1 MKESK
6 EKDLRLKEKP
16 LSFQPSGAV
25 RDAGRVV
32 KLMKDRC
39 QRERG
44 REQQE
49 REPGAAASAAEQM
62 EDYAADAI
70 SAASSVVGKGADQI
84 YRVMRRHRQAEPG
97 EETGQE
103 LDAAPPP
110 PPSEAMQQAAV
121 QEMGESVRTGGT
133 EPDTEARP
141 SVPAREKPSFVPR
154 EKQLP
159 IRERPAREYRENIQ
173 SISVPHFS
181 GVRAETEPVS
191 SAPSPGERMKQ
202 AAIREQKKRALRGA
216 AQPEPQSAS
225 AADMPS
231 FPSEVFPDA
240 PRRVPPGS
248 PAPERLAA
256 ETRAPADRPFPIP
269 RQGPRTPTEPGR
281 SAAVLRERPACLV
294 PAIKTRQAA
303 ERTKLTGT
311 AAVSKA
317 EAASGTGPKAANR
330 VRAVG
335 GAAKPAVSRT
345 ARSRARQLAVDRTK
359 QAARTTASLGKRAA
373 QAVAHTASSLVS
385 ALAGLI
391 GGGALLLI
399 LCGVLLVGAVVASPF
414 GIFLAGQEPKPG
426 TVSPNGAIAQV
437 NIELTDYLVEL
448 QIGDYADIQLQ
459 GQLPDWQEVLAVF
472 AVQTA
477 LSEDGVDVVTL
488 DAGRVE
494 RLKDVFWDMTTI
506 IAETEVW
513 EDSGEA
519 VLRITVEARTAGDMR
534 ELYGFTDDQN
544 AALDGLLAETELLDG
559 LITDLS
565 ISQADAA
572 ALVAALPEDLDPMR
586 RAVVETACSLV
597 GKVNYF
603 WGGKSLA
610 LGWDDRW
617 GQVEKIVAEGSPTTG
632 TYRPFGMD
640 CSGFVDWVF
649 YNITGGKYIIG
660 HGGGAMAQHS
670 YCIPIL
676 WSEAQPGDLVFY
688 PEDVHV
694 GIVGGRDEGGRLLI
708 VHCASGAN
716 NVAITG
722 TNGFTS
728 IGRPVFFN
736 Q

>member
-49 REPGAAASAAEQM
+49 REPGAAASAAEQV

-70 SAASSVVGKGADQI
+70 SAASSVVGKGAGQI

-103 LDAAPPP
+103 PDAAPPP
-110 PPSEAMQQAAV
+110 SPSEAMQQAAV

-225 AADMPS
+225 ATDAPS

-281 SAAVLRERPACLV
+281 SAAALREWPACPV

-345 ARSRARQLAVDRTK
+345 TLSRARQLAVDRTK
-359 QAARTTASLGKRAA
+359 QAARTTANLGKRAA

-399 LCGVLLVGAVVASPF
+399 LCGVLLVGAVIASPF
-414 GIFLAGQEPKPG
+414 GIFFSGEDADQTIRTAMEEINADYQERLDEIKAAHTYDVLEMSG
-426 TVSPNGAIAQV
+426 SRA
-437 NIELTDYLVEL
+437 L
-448 QIGDYADIQLQ
+448 
-459 GQLPDWQEVLAVF
+459 WKEVLAVY
-472 AVQTA
+472 AVKTTTDPDQAQNVATMD
-477 LSEDGVDVVTL
+477 SEKL
-488 DAGRVE
+488 DL
-494 RLKDVFWDMTTI
+494 LKDIFWQMHEVTFSTEERTELVVEETDDGAGGI
-506 IAETEVW
+506 VETETSVTRTY
-513 EDSGEA
+513 
-519 VLRITVEARTAGDMR
+519 LHITVSHKTPDEMADM
-534 ELYGFTDDQN
+534 YAFDQ
-544 AALDGLLAETELLDG
+544 DQRDMLAELLDDENNRLWLQALYG
-559 LITDLS
+559 IT
-565 ISQADAA
+565 
-572 ALVAALPEDLDPMR
+572 
-586 RAVVETACSLV
+586 
-597 GKVNYF
+597 
-603 WGGKSLA
+603 
-610 LGWDDRW
+610 
-617 GQVEKIVAEGSPTTG
+617 EG
-632 TYRPFGMD
+632 D
-640 CSGFVDWVF
+640 
-649 YNITGGKYIIG
+649 
-660 HGGGAMAQHS
+660 
-670 YCIPIL
+670 
-676 WSEAQPGDLVFY
+676 GDLVAITLSQVGNVGGEPYWSWYGFSSHVDWCACFVSWCANECGY
-688 PEDVHV
+688 IEAGVIPRFAGCILGSNWFKSRGLWQDGGYEPRAGDIIFFDWEGDGLTDHV
-694 GIVGGRDEGGRLLI
+694 GIVECSPHERG
-708 VHCASGAN
+708 
-716 NVAITG
+716 
-722 TNGFTS
+722 
-728 IGRPVFFN
+728 
-736 Q
+736 

>member
-1 MKESK
+1 MKERK

-32 KLMKDRC
+32 RLMKDRC

-49 REPGAAASAAEQM
+49 REPGAAASAAEQV

-70 SAASSVVGKGADQI
+70 SAASSVVGKGAGQI

-103 LDAAPPP
+103 PDAAPPP
-110 PPSEAMQQAAV
+110 SPSEAMQQAAV

-173 SISVPHFS
+173 STSVPHFS
-181 GVRAETEPVS
+181 GVRAETQPFS
-191 SAPSPGERMKQ
+191 SAPPPGERMKQ
-202 AAIREQKKRALRGA
+202 TAIREQKKRALRGA

-225 AADMPS
+225 ATDAPS

-256 ETRAPADRPFPIP
+256 ETRAPADRPLPIS
-269 RQGPRTPTEPGR
+269 RQSFHIPANPEKPVV
-281 SAAVLRERPACLV
+281 ALRERRPSTA

-303 ERTKLTGT
+303 ERAKLTGT
-311 AAVSKA
+311 AVVSKA

-345 ARSRARQLAVDRTK
+345 TLSRARQLAVDRTK
-359 QAARTTASLGKRAA
+359 QAARTTANLGKRAA

-399 LCGVLLVGAVVASPF
+399 LCGVLLVGAVIASPF
-414 GIFLAGQEPKPG
+414 GIFFSGEDADQTIRTAMEEINADYQERLD
-426 TVSPNGAIAQV
+426 AIKAAHTYDV
-437 NIELTDYLVEL
+437 LEMSGSRAL
-448 QIGDYADIQLQ
+448 
-459 GQLPDWQEVLAVF
+459 WKEVLAVY
-472 AVQTA
+472 AVKTTTDPDQAQNVATMD
-477 LSEDGVDVVTL
+477 SEKL
-488 DAGRVE
+488 DL
-494 RLKDVFWDMTTI
+494 LKDIFWQMREVTFSTEERTELVVEETDDGAGGI
-506 IAETEVW
+506 VETETSVTRTY
-513 EDSGEA
+513 
-519 VLRITVEARTAGDMR
+519 LHITVSHKTPDEMADM
-534 ELYGFTDDQN
+534 YAFDQ
-544 AALDGLLAETELLDG
+544 DQRDMLAELLDDENNRLWLQAPYG
-559 LITDLS
+559 IT
-565 ISQADAA
+565 
-572 ALVAALPEDLDPMR
+572 
-586 RAVVETACSLV
+586 
-597 GKVNYF
+597 
-603 WGGKSLA
+603 
-610 LGWDDRW
+610 
-617 GQVEKIVAEGSPTTG
+617 EG
-632 TYRPFGMD
+632 D
-640 CSGFVDWVF
+640 
-649 YNITGGKYIIG
+649 
-660 HGGGAMAQHS
+660 
-670 YCIPIL
+670 
-676 WSEAQPGDLVFY
+676 GDLVAIALSQVGNVGGEPYWSWYGFSSHVDWCACFVSWCANECGY
-688 PEDVHV
+688 IEAGVIPRFAGCILGSNWFKSRGLWQDGGYEPRAGDIIFFDWEGDGLTDHV
-694 GIVGGRDEGGRLLI
+694 GIVERVEGSRIYTVEGN
-708 VHCASGAN
+708 SGDACRRN
-716 NVAITG
+716 SYPIGSPVIY
-722 TNGFTS
+722 GF
-728 IGRPVFFN
+728 GCPAY
-736 Q
+736 

>member
-1 MKESK
+1 MKERK

-32 KLMKDRC
+32 RLMKDRC

-49 REPGAAASAAEQM
+49 REPGAAASAAEQV

-70 SAASSVVGKGADQI
+70 SAASSVVGKGAGQI

-103 LDAAPPP
+103 PDAAPPP

-281 SAAVLRERPACLV
+281 SAAALRERPACPV

-335 GAAKPAVSRT
+335 GAAKPAVSRAT
-345 ARSRARQLAVDRTK
+345 LSRARQLAVDRTK
-359 QAARTTASLGKRAA
+359 QAARTTANLGKRAA

-399 LCGVLLVGAVVASPF
+399 LCGVLLVGAVIASPF
-414 GIFLAGQEPKPG
+414 GIFFSGEDADQTIRTAMEEINADYQERLD
-426 TVSPNGAIAQV
+426 AIKAAHTYDV
-437 NIELTDYLVEL
+437 LEMSGSRAL
-448 QIGDYADIQLQ
+448 
-459 GQLPDWQEVLAVF
+459 WKEVLAVY
-472 AVQTA
+472 AVKTTTDPDQAQNVATMD
-477 LSEDGVDVVTL
+477 SEKL
-488 DAGRVE
+488 DL
-494 RLKDVFWDMTTI
+494 LKDIFWQMHEVTFSTEERTELVVEETDDGAGGI
-506 IAETEVW
+506 VETETSVTRTY
-513 EDSGEA
+513 
-519 VLRITVEARTAGDMR
+519 LHITVSHKTPDEMADM
-534 ELYGFTDDQN
+534 YAFDQ
-544 AALDGLLAETELLDG
+544 DQRDMLAELLDDENNRLWLQALYG
-559 LITDLS
+559 IT
-565 ISQADAA
+565 
-572 ALVAALPEDLDPMR
+572 
-586 RAVVETACSLV
+586 
-597 GKVNYF
+597 
-603 WGGKSLA
+603 
-610 LGWDDRW
+610 
-617 GQVEKIVAEGSPTTG
+617 EG
-632 TYRPFGMD
+632 D
-640 CSGFVDWVF
+640 
-649 YNITGGKYIIG
+649 
-660 HGGGAMAQHS
+660 
-670 YCIPIL
+670 
-676 WSEAQPGDLVFY
+676 GDLVAIALSQVGNVGGEPYWSWYGFSSHVDWCACFVSWCANECGY
-688 PEDVHV
+688 IEAGVIPRFAGCILGSNWFKSRGLWQDGGYEPRAGDIIFFDWEGDGLTDHV
-694 GIVGGRDEGGRLLI
+694 GIVERVEGSRIYTVEGN
-708 VHCASGAN
+708 SGDACRRN
-716 NVAITG
+716 SYPIGSPVIY
-722 TNGFTS
+722 GF
-728 IGRPVFFN
+728 GCPAY
-736 Q
+736 

>member
-6 EKDLRLKEKP
+6 EKDLRRKEKP

-49 REPGAAASAAEQM
+49 REPGAAASAAEQV

-70 SAASSVVGKGADQI
+70 SAASSVVGKGAGQI

-103 LDAAPPP
+103 PDAAPPP
-110 PPSEAMQQAAV
+110 SPSEAMQQAAV
-121 QEMGESVRTGGT
+121 QEMGESARTGDAEPGT
-133 EPDTEARP
+133 ETRP
-141 SVPAREKPSFVPR
+141 SASVREKPSFVPR

-173 SISVPHFS
+173 STSVPHFS

-191 SAPSPGERMKQ
+191 SAPPPGERMKQ

-256 ETRAPADRPFPIP
+256 ETRAPADRPLPIS
-269 RQGPRTPTEPGR
+269 RQSFHIPANPEKPVV
-281 SAAVLRERPACLV
+281 ALRERRPSTA

-345 ARSRARQLAVDRTK
+345 TLSRARQLAVDRTK
-359 QAARTTASLGKRAA
+359 QAARTTANLGKRAA

-399 LCGVLLVGAVVASPF
+399 LCGVLLVGAVIASPF
-414 GIFLAGQEPKPG
+414 GIFFSGEDADQTIRTAMEEINADYQERLDEIKAAHTYDVLEMSG
-426 TVSPNGAIAQV
+426 SRA
-437 NIELTDYLVEL
+437 L
-448 QIGDYADIQLQ
+448 
-459 GQLPDWQEVLAVF
+459 WKEVLAVY
-472 AVQTA
+472 AVKTTTDPDQAQNVATMD
-477 LSEDGVDVVTL
+477 SEKL
-488 DAGRVE
+488 DL
-494 RLKDVFWDMTTI
+494 LKDIFWQMHEVTFSTEDRTELVVEETDDGAGGI
-506 IAETEVW
+506 VETETSVTRTY
-513 EDSGEA
+513 
-519 VLRITVEARTAGDMR
+519 LHITVSHKTPDEMADIYVFDQDQRDM
-534 ELYGFTDDQN
+534 
-544 AALDGLLAETELLDG
+544 LAELLDDENNSLWLQALYG
-559 LITDLS
+559 IT
-565 ISQADAA
+565 
-572 ALVAALPEDLDPMR
+572 
-586 RAVVETACSLV
+586 
-597 GKVNYF
+597 
-603 WGGKSLA
+603 
-610 LGWDDRW
+610 
-617 GQVEKIVAEGSPTTG
+617 EG
-632 TYRPFGMD
+632 D
-640 CSGFVDWVF
+640 
-649 YNITGGKYIIG
+649 
-660 HGGGAMAQHS
+660 
-670 YCIPIL
+670 
-676 WSEAQPGDLVFY
+676 GDLVAIALSQVGNVGGEPYWSWYGFSSHVDWCACFVSWCANECGY
-688 PEDVHV
+688 IEAGVIPRFAGCILGSNWFKSRGLWQDGGYEPRPGDIIFFDWEGDGLTDHV
-694 GIVGGRDEGGRLLI
+694 GIVERVEGSRIYTVEGN
-708 VHCASGAN
+708 SGDACRRN
-716 NVAITG
+716 SYPIGSPVIY
-722 TNGFTS
+722 GF
-728 IGRPVFFN
+728 GCPAY
-736 Q
+736 

>member
-49 REPGAAASAAEQM
+49 REPGAATSAAEQI
-62 EDYAADAI
+62 EDYSADAI
-70 SAASSVVGKGADQI
+70 SAASSVVGKGAGQI

-103 LDAAPPP
+103 PDAAPPP
-110 PPSEAMQQAAV
+110 SPSEAMQQAAV

-173 SISVPHFS
+173 SISAPHFS

-191 SAPSPGERMKQ
+191 SAPPPGERMKQ
-202 AAIREQKKRALRGA
+202 AAIREQKKRAFRGA

-248 PAPERLAA
+248 PAPERLTA
-256 ETRAPADRPFPIP
+256 ETRVLADRPLPIP
-269 RQGPRTPTEPGR
+269 RQSFRTPTEPGR
-281 SAAVLRERPACLV
+281 SAAALRERPACPV
-294 PAIKTRQAA
+294 PTIKTRQAA

-330 VRAVG
+330 VRTVG
-335 GAAKPAVSRT
+335 RAARPTMSRT
-345 ARSRARQLAVDRTK
+345 ARSRARQLAVNRAK

-373 QAVAHTASSLVS
+373 QAVAHAAASLFS

-414 GIFLAGQEPKPG
+414 GIFFSGEDADQTIRTAMEEINADYQERLDEIKAAHTYDVLEMSG
-426 TVSPNGAIAQV
+426 SRA
-437 NIELTDYLVEL
+437 L
-448 QIGDYADIQLQ
+448 
-459 GQLPDWQEVLAVF
+459 WKEVLAVY
-472 AVQTA
+472 AVKTTTDPDQA
-477 LSEDGVDVVTL
+477 QDVAAMDGGKL
-488 DAGRVE
+488 E
-494 RLKDVFWDMTTI
+494 LLKDIFWQMHEVTFSTEERTELVVE
-506 IAETEVW
+506 ETETSVTRTY
-513 EDSGEA
+513 
-519 VLRITVEARTAGDMR
+519 LHITVSHKTPDEMADIYAFDQDQRDM
-534 ELYGFTDDQN
+534 
-544 AALDGLLAETELLDG
+544 LAELLDDENNSLWLQALYG
-559 LITDLS
+559 IT
-565 ISQADAA
+565 
-572 ALVAALPEDLDPMR
+572 
-586 RAVVETACSLV
+586 
-597 GKVNYF
+597 
-603 WGGKSLA
+603 
-610 LGWDDRW
+610 
-617 GQVEKIVAEGSPTTG
+617 EG
-632 TYRPFGMD
+632 D
-640 CSGFVDWVF
+640 
-649 YNITGGKYIIG
+649 
-660 HGGGAMAQHS
+660 
-670 YCIPIL
+670 
-676 WSEAQPGDLVFY
+676 GDLVAIALSQGGNVGGEPYWSWYGFSSHVDWCACFVSWCANKCGY
-688 PEDVHV
+688 IEAGVIPRFAGCILGSNWFKSRGLWQDGGYEPRPGDIIFFDWEEDGLTDHV
-694 GIVGGRDEGGRLLI
+694 GIVERVEGSRIYTVEGN
-708 VHCASGAN
+708 SGDACRRN
-716 NVAITG
+716 SYPMDSPVIY
-722 TNGFTS
+722 GF
-728 IGRPVFFN
+728 GCPAY
-736 Q
+736 

>member
-49 REPGAAASAAEQM
+49 REPGAAASAAEQV

-70 SAASSVVGKGADQI
+70 SAASSVVGKGAGQI

-103 LDAAPPP
+103 PDAAPPP
-110 PPSEAMQQAAV
+110 SPSEAMQQAAV
-121 QEMGESVRTGGT
+121 QEMGESARTGDAEPGT
-133 EPDTEARP
+133 ETRP
-141 SVPAREKPSFVPR
+141 SASVREKPSFVPR

-181 GVRAETEPVS
+181 GVRAETEHVS

-225 AADMPS
+225 ATDAPS

-256 ETRAPADRPFPIP
+256 ETRAPADRPLPIS
-269 RQGPRTPTEPGR
+269 RQSFHIPANPEKPV
-281 SAAVLRERPACLV
+281 AALRERRPSTT

-303 ERTKLTGT
+303 ERAKLTGT
-311 AAVSKA
+311 AVVSKA
-317 EAASGTGPKAANR
+317 EAASGTGPKAASS

-335 GAAKPAVSRT
+335 RAAKPTMSRT
-345 ARSRARQLAVDRTK
+345 VRSRVRQLAVNRTK

-373 QAVAHTASSLVS
+373 QAVAHTVSSLVS

-399 LCGVLLVGAVVASPF
+399 LCGVLLVGAVISSPF
-414 GIFLAGQEPKPG
+414 GIFFSGEDAAQTIRTAMEEINADYQERLGKIKAAHTYDVLEMSG
-426 TVSPNGAIAQV
+426 SRA
-437 NIELTDYLVEL
+437 L
-448 QIGDYADIQLQ
+448 
-459 GQLPDWQEVLAVF
+459 WKEVLAVY
-472 AVQTA
+472 AVKTTTDPDQAQNVATMD
-477 LSEDGVDVVTL
+477 SEKL
-488 DAGRVE
+488 DL
-494 RLKDVFWDMTTI
+494 LKDIFWQMHEVTFSTEDRTELVVE
-506 IAETEVW
+506 ETETSVTRTY
-513 EDSGEA
+513 
-519 VLRITVEARTAGDMR
+519 LHITVSHKTPDEMADIYAFDQDQRDM
-534 ELYGFTDDQN
+534 
-544 AALDGLLAETELLDG
+544 LAELLDDENNSLWLQALYG
-559 LITDLS
+559 IT
-565 ISQADAA
+565 
-572 ALVAALPEDLDPMR
+572 
-586 RAVVETACSLV
+586 
-597 GKVNYF
+597 
-603 WGGKSLA
+603 
-610 LGWDDRW
+610 
-617 GQVEKIVAEGSPTTG
+617 EG
-632 TYRPFGMD
+632 D
-640 CSGFVDWVF
+640 
-649 YNITGGKYIIG
+649 
-660 HGGGAMAQHS
+660 
-670 YCIPIL
+670 
-676 WSEAQPGDLVFY
+676 GDLVAIALSQVGNIGGNPYWSWYGFSSHVDWCACFVSWCANECGY
-688 PEDVHV
+688 IEAGVIPRFAGCIQGSNWFRNRDLWQDGGYEPRPGDIIFFDWEGDGLTDHV
-694 GIVGGRDEGGRLLI
+694 GIVERVESSRIYTVEGN
-708 VHCASGAN
+708 SGDACRQN
-716 NVAITG
+716 SYPIDSPVIY
-722 TNGFTS
+722 GFGCPTY
-728 IGRPVFFN
+728 
-736 Q
+736 

>member
-49 REPGAAASAAEQM
+49 REPGAAASAAEQV

-70 SAASSVVGKGADQI
+70 SAASSVVGKGAGQI

-103 LDAAPPP
+103 PDAAPPP

-256 ETRAPADRPFPIP
+256 ETRAPADRPLPIS
-269 RQGPRTPTEPGR
+269 RQSFRIPAKPEKPVT
-281 SAAVLRERPACLV
+281 VLRERRPSTT

-311 AAVSKA
+311 AVVSKA
-317 EAASGTGPKAANR
+317 EAAPGTGPKAASS

-335 GAAKPAVSRT
+335 RAAKPTMSRT
-345 ARSRARQLAVDRTK
+345 VRSRARQLAVNRAK
-359 QAARTTASLGKRAA
+359 QAARATASLGKRAA
-373 QAVAHTASSLVS
+373 QAVAHAAVSLVS

-399 LCGVLLVGAVVASPF
+399 LCGILLVGAVVASPF
-414 GIFLAGQEPKPG
+414 GIFFSGKDADQTIRTAMEEINADYQERLDEIKAAHTYDVLEMSG
-426 TVSPNGAIAQV
+426 SRA
-437 NIELTDYLVEL
+437 L
-448 QIGDYADIQLQ
+448 
-459 GQLPDWQEVLAVF
+459 WKEVLAVY
-472 AVQTA
+472 AVKATTDPDHA
-477 LSEDGVDVVTL
+477 RDVATMDSEKL
-488 DAGRVE
+488 DL
-494 RLKDVFWDMTTI
+494 LKDIFWQMHEVTFFTEDRTELVVEDT
-506 IAETEVW
+506 ETSVTRTY
-513 EDSGEA
+513 
-519 VLRITVEARTAGDMR
+519 LHITVSHKTPDEMADI
-534 ELYGFTDDQN
+534 YVFDQ
-544 AALDGLLAETELLDG
+544 DQRGMLAELLDDENNSLWLQALYG
-559 LITDLS
+559 IT
-565 ISQADAA
+565 
-572 ALVAALPEDLDPMR
+572 
-586 RAVVETACSLV
+586 
-597 GKVNYF
+597 
-603 WGGKSLA
+603 
-610 LGWDDRW
+610 
-617 GQVEKIVAEGSPTTG
+617 EG
-632 TYRPFGMD
+632 D
-640 CSGFVDWVF
+640 
-649 YNITGGKYIIG
+649 
-660 HGGGAMAQHS
+660 
-670 YCIPIL
+670 
-676 WSEAQPGDLVFY
+676 GDLVAIALSQVGNVGGEPYWSWYGFSSHVDWCACFVSWCANECGY
-688 PEDVHV
+688 IEAGVIPRFAGCILGSNWFKSRGLWQDGGYEPRAGDIIFFDWEGDGLTDHV
-694 GIVGGRDEGGRLLI
+694 GIVERVEGSRIYTVEGN
-708 VHCASGAN
+708 SGDACRRN
-716 NVAITG
+716 SYPIGSPVIY
-722 TNGFTS
+722 GF
-728 IGRPVFFN
+728 GCPAY
-736 Q
+736 

>member
-49 REPGAAASAAEQM
+49 REPGAAASAAEQV

-70 SAASSVVGKGADQI
+70 SAASSVVGKGAGQI

-103 LDAAPPP
+103 PDAAPPP
-110 PPSEAMQQAAV
+110 SPSEAMQQAAV

-225 AADMPS
+225 ATDAPS

-256 ETRAPADRPFPIP
+256 ETRAPADRPLPIS
-269 RQGPRTPTEPGR
+269 RQSFHIPANPEKPV
-281 SAAVLRERPACLV
+281 AALRERRPSTA

-303 ERTKLTGT
+303 ERAKLTGT
-311 AAVSKA
+311 AVVSKA

-335 GAAKPAVSRT
+335 RAAKPAMSRT
-345 ARSRARQLAVDRTK
+345 AQSRARQLAVNRAK

-373 QAVAHTASSLVS
+373 QAVAHAATSLVS

-399 LCGVLLVGAVVASPF
+399 LCGILLVGAVIASPF
-414 GIFLAGQEPKPG
+414 GIFFSGEDADQTIRTAMEEINADYQERLDEIKAAHTYDVLEMSG
-426 TVSPNGAIAQV
+426 SRA
-437 NIELTDYLVEL
+437 L
-448 QIGDYADIQLQ
+448 
-459 GQLPDWQEVLAVF
+459 WKEVLAVY
-472 AVQTA
+472 AVKTTTDPDQAQNVATMD
-477 LSEDGVDVVTL
+477 SEKL
-488 DAGRVE
+488 DL
-494 RLKDVFWDMTTI
+494 LKDIFWQMREVTFSTEERTELVVEETDDGAGGI
-506 IAETEVW
+506 VETETSVTRTY
-513 EDSGEA
+513 
-519 VLRITVEARTAGDMR
+519 LHITVSHKTPDEMADIYAFDQDQRDM
-534 ELYGFTDDQN
+534 
-544 AALDGLLAETELLDG
+544 LAELLDDENNRLWLQALYG
-559 LITDLS
+559 IT
-565 ISQADAA
+565 
-572 ALVAALPEDLDPMR
+572 
-586 RAVVETACSLV
+586 
-597 GKVNYF
+597 
-603 WGGKSLA
+603 
-610 LGWDDRW
+610 
-617 GQVEKIVAEGSPTTG
+617 EG
-632 TYRPFGMD
+632 D
-640 CSGFVDWVF
+640 
-649 YNITGGKYIIG
+649 
-660 HGGGAMAQHS
+660 
-670 YCIPIL
+670 
-676 WSEAQPGDLVFY
+676 GDLVAIALSQVGNVGGEPYWSWYGFSSHVDWCACFVSWCANECGY
-688 PEDVHV
+688 IEAGVIPRFAGCILGSNWFKSRGLWQDGGYEPRAGDIIFFDWEGDGLTDHV
-694 GIVGGRDEGGRLLI
+694 GIVERVEGSRICTVEGN
-708 VHCASGAN
+708 SGDACRRN
-716 NVAITG
+716 SYPMDSPVIY
-722 TNGFTS
+722 GF
-728 IGRPVFFN
+728 GCPAY
-736 Q
+736 